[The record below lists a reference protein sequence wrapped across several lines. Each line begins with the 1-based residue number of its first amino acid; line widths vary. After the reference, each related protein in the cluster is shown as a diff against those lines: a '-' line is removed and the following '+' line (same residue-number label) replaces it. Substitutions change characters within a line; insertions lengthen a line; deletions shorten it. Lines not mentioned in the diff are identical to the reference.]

1 MSLTEMTGASGT
13 PSRRRLVLILASLAA
28 FGPLATDMY
37 LPALP
42 EMTESLGADD
52 AAGQLTISVF
62 LAGVAVS
69 QLFYGPLSDRIGRR
83 GLLLFGTALFALAS
97 AGCCLAWNVQAMLA
111 FRLLMALGGAA
122 GMVLSRA
129 VVRDLFSGRD
139 MADFFSLLMIVMG
152 AAPILAPLIG
162 GQILLLGN
170 WRMIFAVLVIVS
182 AAACF
187 GVWRLLPESLPPEKR
202 QRHGIGLALVGY
214 WQLLRNRAFLGYAL
228 LTGFNSSA
236 FFTYLTCSPHVF
248 IKLNGMSEQMYA
260 ALFGLNA
267 IGMLGA
273 SVLNRRLLRSFSPG
287 AILGTTIYGVL
298 FMGILLATCA
308 WTGLGGLWL
317 MAALLFVTLASG
329 GLVLPNATTLA
340 LIPCGR
346 EAGSASAFIGTLQY
360 GMGGLAGA
368 IAGHLGADSALPM
381 CGMFAV
387 CSLAACVVL
396 RSFTKSLAMLI
407 SQGKN

>member
-1 MSLTEMTGASGT
+1 MSLTEMTGAIGT
-13 PSRRRLVLILASLAA
+13 PSRRRLVLILATLAS

-42 EMTESLGADD
+42 EMTEALGADD
-52 AAGQLTISVF
+52 AAGQLTLSIF
-62 LAGVAVS
+62 LAGVALA

-97 AGCCLAWNVQAMLA
+97 AGCCVAWNIRAMLV

-170 WRMIFAVLVIVS
+170 WRMIFAVLVIAG
-182 AAACF
+182 AAACY

-202 QRHGIGLALVGY
+202 QRHGIGLALAGY
-214 WQLLRNRAFLGYAL
+214 AQLLRKRAFLGYSL
-228 LTGFNSSA
+228 LIGFNSSA

-267 IGMLGA
+267 IGMIGV
-273 SVLNRRLLRSFSPG
+273 SVINRRLLRSFTPG
-287 AILGTTIYGVL
+287 TILGTAIYGVL

-308 WTGLGGLWL
+308 WTGFGGSWL
-317 MAALLFVTLASG
+317 MATLLFMTLASG
-329 GLVLPNATTLA
+329 GLVFPNATTLA
-340 LIPCGR
+340 LIPCGQA
-346 EAGSASAFIGTLQY
+346 AGSASALIGTLQF

-368 IAGHLGADSALPM
+368 IAGHLDANSALPM

-387 CSLAACVVL
+387 CSLAACVAL
-396 RSFTKSLAMLI
+396 KLAGEI
-407 SQGKN
+407 KEIKG